1 MDDEQS
7 LLAEPTPV
15 LRASTAAEAFARLEA
30 QVASLDGR
38 VAMMARALEHI
49 AIERHSIEVP
59 DYSSTLGKIGSV
71 LTDIG
76 KRLKAIEQS
85 PALEITPESMADRIT
100 EAASAAREIDR
111 ATIRKAQ
118 ELQQQTNADSNK
130 VIGRV
135 RTRTEHRRQLLC
147 CGLSV
152 AIAVSLLDLVYPGW
166 TANLGPRSW
175 HWPERVAGRA
185 LGEVTMWDAGVRMM
199 RTDNPEGWQ
208 TIVDAAEM
216 RRANH
221 DSIDACERS
230 AAKASAPV
238 QCMIKIERSRP

>member
-7 LLAEPTPV
+7 LLAEPTPEP
-15 LRASTAAEAFARLEA
+15 RASAAAEAFARLEA
-30 QVASLDGR
+30 QVARLDGR
-38 VAMMARALEHI
+38 VAMMTRALEHI
-49 AIERHSIEVP
+49 AIERQSIEVP

-76 KRLKAIEQS
+76 KRLKTIEQS
-85 PALEITPESMADRIT
+85 PALEITPENMAERIT

-111 ATIRKAQ
+111 AIIRKAQ

-166 TANLGPRSW
+166 PANLGPQSW
-175 HWPERVAGRA
+175 HWPERVARRA
-185 LGEVTMWDAGVRMM
+185 LGEPTMWDAGIRL
-199 RTDNPEGWQ
+199 TGCGK
-208 TIVDAAEM
+208 
-216 RRANH
+216 RRFLERVWH
-221 DSIDACERS
+221 DSVS
-230 AAKASAPV
+230 PK
-238 QCMIKIERSRP
+238 M

>member
-7 LLAEPTPV
+7 LLVEPTPEP
-15 LRASTAAEAFARLEA
+15 RASTAAEAFAQLEA
-30 QVASLDGR
+30 QVTSLGGR
-38 VAMMARALEHI
+38 VAMMTRALEHI
-49 AIERHSIEVP
+49 AIERQSIEVP

-76 KRLKAIEQS
+76 KRLNAIEQS
-85 PALEITPESMADRIT
+85 PALEITPESMANRIT

-135 RTRTEHRRQLLC
+135 RTRTEHRRELLY

-152 AIAVSLLDLVYPGW
+152 TIAVSLLDLVYPGW
-166 TANLGPRSW
+166 AANLGPRSW
-175 HWPERVAGRA
+175 LLPERVARRV
-185 LGEVTMWDAGVRMM
+185 LGEPTLWDAGSRLM
-199 RTDNPEGWQ
+199 RAAHPQRWR
-208 TIVDAAEM
+208 TITSALRIRRGNEDAIA
-216 RRANH
+216 
-221 DSIDACERS
+221 ACER
-230 AAKASAPV
+230 AVAITKQTVRCA
-238 QCMIKIERSRP
+238 ITIGNR